1 MKDIAFEKYKLS
13 DKRPF
18 LTVGM
23 FDGVHSG
30 HRCLLHELV
39 SLSSINDTESVV
51 VSFPVHPRKVL
62 GTTDGGFALLDTQD
76 ERVKKIASCGA
87 DWLLWLNFDR
97 QLASLEASEFLDLLI
112 EKINPCEVL
121 VGYDNRFGR
130 KDSREFDDIVSK
142 GEYKGVRVRRSD
154 CKVICEGLEV
164 SSTQIRKLLAEGN
177 VSLAQKMLSNP
188 YSICGNVEVG
198 RQIGRQIGFPT
209 ANITPNPGKLL
220 PKYGVYA
227 VRVLYGGGQYG
238 GVLNLGGK
246 PTIDKAERSCEVHI
260 LNFSEQIYGR
270 QIEIEFIEY
279 LRCQKGFETLEELKM
294 QIEKDCDEA
303 EKVLGVL

>member
-18 LTVGM
+18 LTIGM

-39 SLSSINDTESVV
+39 SLSSADNTESVV
-51 VSFPVHPRKVL
+51 VSFPVHPRQVL
-62 GTTDGGFALLDTQD
+62 GATDGGFALLDTQD
-76 ERVKKIASCGA
+76 ERVQKIASCGA
-87 DWLLWLNFDR
+87 DWLLWLNFDK
-97 QLASLEASEFLDLLI
+97 QLASLEASKFLDLLI

-130 KDSREFDDIVSK
+130 KGSREFDDIVSK

-154 CKVICEGLEV
+154 CKVLCEGLEV
-164 SSTQIRKLLAEGN
+164 SSTRIRKLLAEGN
-177 VSLAQKMLSNP
+177 VSLAQKMLSKP
-188 YSICGNVEVG
+188 YSICGNVEAG

-209 ANITPNPGKLL
+209 ANIAPNPEKLL
-220 PKYGVYA
+220 PKDGVYA
-227 VRVLYGGGQYG
+227 VRVLHEGRQYG

-246 PTIDKAERSCEVHI
+246 PTIDQAERSCEVHI
-260 LNFSEQIYGR
+260 LNFSEQIYR
-270 QIEIEFIEY
+270 KQIEIEFIEY
-279 LRCQKGFETLEELKM
+279 LRCQKGFETLDELKQ

-303 EKVLGVL
+303 KKILGDL

>member
-87 DWLLWLNFDR
+87 DWLL
-97 QLASLEASEFLDLLI
+97 
-112 EKINPCEVL
+112 
-121 VGYDNRFGR
+121 
-130 KDSREFDDIVSK
+130 
-142 GEYKGVRVRRSD
+142 
-154 CKVICEGLEV
+154 
-164 SSTQIRKLLAEGN
+164 
-177 VSLAQKMLSNP
+177 
-188 YSICGNVEVG
+188 
-198 RQIGRQIGFPT
+198 
-209 ANITPNPGKLL
+209 
-220 PKYGVYA
+220 
-227 VRVLYGGGQYG
+227 
-238 GVLNLGGK
+238 
-246 PTIDKAERSCEVHI
+246 
-260 LNFSEQIYGR
+260 
-270 QIEIEFIEY
+270 
-279 LRCQKGFETLEELKM
+279 
-294 QIEKDCDEA
+294 
-303 EKVLGVL
+303 